1 MDFAAAR
8 QNMVDCQILPNRVD
22 DQRIVDALLK
32 IPREKFVPD
41 NLTGIAYVDEIVP
54 LGGQRYVMEAMVVA
68 RLLQTAALNAEDVAL
83 SIGCGTGYA
92 TAVLAQIVDTV
103 VAVEPDKGLA
113 QKANENLAAIGL
125 DNVAVVEGK
134 LEDGNIEQGPY
145 NVIFFDGAV
154 QTVPHAICDQLAEG
168 GRLVAIVSGERVG
181 KAYLYSRFGGV
192 ISKREVFDAG
202 TPLLPGFGKQKAF
215 VF

>member
-68 RLLQTAALNAEDVAL
+68 RLLQAAALNAEDVAL

-113 QKANENLAAIGL
+113 QKANQNLAAIGL

-134 LEDGNIEQGPY
+134 LEDGNIDQGPY

-154 QTVPHAICDQLAEG
+154 QTVPDAICDQLAEG
-168 GRLVAIVSGERVG
+168 GRLVAIVAGERVG
-181 KAYLYSRFGGV
+181 TAYLYSRFGGV

-202 TPLLPGFGKQKAF
+202 TPLLPGFRKQKSF

>member
-8 QNMVDCQILPNRVD
+8 QNMVDCQIMPNRVD
-22 DQRIVDALLK
+22 DQRIVEALLK

-68 RLLQTAALNAEDVAL
+68 RLLQTAALNSEDVAL

-134 LEDGNIEQGPY
+134 LEDGNIDQGPY

-154 QTVPHAICDQLAEG
+154 QTVPKAICDQLAEG
-168 GRLVAIVSGERVG
+168 GRLVAIVAGERVG
-181 KAYLYSRFGGV
+181 TAYLYSRFGGV

-202 TPLLPGFGKQKAF
+202 TPLLPGFWKQKSF

>member
-22 DQRIVDALLK
+22 DQRIVEALLK

-113 QKANENLAAIGL
+113 HKANENLAAIGL

-134 LEDGNIEQGPY
+134 LEDGNIDQGPY

-154 QTVPHAICDQLAEG
+154 QTVPDAICDQLAEG
-168 GRLVAIVSGERVG
+168 GRLVAIVAGERVG
-181 KAYLYSRFGGV
+181 TAYLYSRFGGV

-202 TPLLPGFGKQKAF
+202 TPLLPGFRKQKSF